1 MIARTA
7 SAPVSNRAPSS
18 LIASPAAAGLTRLL
32 LAACLSH
39 AALWASSEAQEQ
51 AADATAAKEAPVAKD
66 VTAAKDETAPPRP
79 VRALLICGGCCHDYD
94 SQKNLLAKGLAER
107 AWIDVTVVHQGGSA
121 TNAKI
126 PFYEQADWAKG
137 FDVVLHDECFA
148 DVKDRDWTERILK
161 PHRDGLPAVV
171 IHCAMHCYRDGTDEW
186 FKFLGVTSRTHGKH
200 YPHEVLNVEGAHPIM
215 KSFGPA
221 WYNPA
226 GELYW
231 IEKVWPTAKPLAVA
245 KNQENGRSEVCVW
258 TNDYGAA
265 RVFGTTLGHH
275 NETVSSPAY
284 LDLVARGTLWA
295 CGKLEDTY
303 LKKPQPRQVPVN
315 LARGK
320 AAKASSEEKP
330 KNNLARLAVDGNPAT
345 RWCAS
350 DGALNQWL
358 EIDLGAVQ
366 PVKGCRL
373 DWEGRDAVYRYRV
386 EGSEDGKEWRLL
398 ADGAQNQ
405 QAGPSEPKFDARI
418 RHLKVTYLGC
428 DKQLWGSLW
437 EVQVFGD
444 KTTVE
449 VPLDVRL
456 EKEKLLL
463 PEVKVPAGFSATIF
477 AAPPAVTYPVFVAA
491 APEGTVY
498 VSSDGNGSLGRDPH
512 RGRVL
517 RLRDL
522 DRDGRADEVK
532 LFVADIDSPRGLVW
546 DQDRLYLL
554 HPPHLSAFVDTNG
567 DGVSDEQR
575 VLVKNIAFDLKQ
587 RPADHTSNGVTLGI
601 DGWLYMAIG
610 DFGFLEAEGTDGRK
624 LQLRGGGVARVRTD
638 GTGLELVTRG
648 TRNILEVS
656 VDPRLN
662 GFARDNT
669 NDGGGWDIRLHHF
682 TGLDHHG
689 YPSLFRN
696 FPEDA
701 RTPLDIYGGGSG
713 CGGLYLDEPGF
724 PAGYGD
730 ALYTADWGRQ
740 WVYRHRMTPQGA
752 TFTADQA
759 EFVSVTRVTDLDVD
773 ASSRLYVASWKGAT
787 FNYAGEEVGYLVQV
801 SPNGY
806 QAETLPDL
814 AGLAPADLIAM
825 LASPSHRRR
834 LAAQRLLV
842 RKGLDD
848 AATKAVLAL
857 AADGKRS
864 LNVRVAALF
873 TLKQALGAAAHPH
886 LVQLAADP
894 VVREHVL
901 KALTD
906 RLDQLTGIPA
916 ELLIEATRDASPR
929 VRRQA
934 AESIA
939 RLGDRKLASAI
950 VPLLV
955 DSDPIVAHS
964 SLYALIGM
972 QADEA
977 CLAAVEDSSL
987 PAATRDAA
995 LRVLGQVYKKS
1006 VVQSLA
1012 AKLAQQP
1019 DVARRMAIETA
1030 LCRLHQREGVWKGD
1044 SWGTRPDTTG
1054 PNYQGETWEGSDAV
1068 TAALRGALAK
1078 ADGAEALHLVRQ
1090 LARHRVTIDG
1100 ASERLLELA
1109 ETNASVVPAAVEQLA
1124 REATPP
1130 PRALTLLA
1138 KVAKDANTTS
1148 AIRAQCVAGLAKLDS
1163 PDALAA
1169 SLEALRRLDADTQ
1182 AAAALDAARQAL
1194 FASPHLARHVEALA
1208 NWSASSDQ
1216 VQALWAD
1223 VALTA
1228 IMVGA
1233 SGSPESRLAAQQ
1245 ALERSENQPAR
1256 RERLLE
1262 AVRLARQTGF
1272 RAQVLA
1278 LLKDKD
1284 PRVAAAARR
1293 VAEELKFL
1301 VNSPVKP
1308 SGPPVG
1314 KLPVEEVVAKVVEM
1328 KGDPAL
1334 GEELFGRLGCA
1345 KCHTVKT
1352 GEPPRGPFLGTI
1364 ANTYKRKELAE
1375 SILLPSKSL
1384 AQGFVTQVFALNDG
1398 RTVTGFVVQEGA
1410 ERVILRNIEAQ
1421 EIVLK
1426 PDDIDERVKQTISMM
1441 PEGLVKEI
1449 TLPELASLLDYLE
1462 SLPKKQGSK

>member
-1 MIARTA
+1 MTFCSVPVDAHR
-7 SAPVSNRAPSS
+7 SAPAFSPSS
-18 LIASPAAAGLTRLL
+18 SLVAIRRWRATLGLLLLVALGAVLNRECEAQTPASPSTNSAAQGN
-32 LAACLSH
+32 AA
-39 AALWASSEAQEQ
+39 
-51 AADATAAKEAPVAKD
+51 TPK
-66 VTAAKDETAPPRP
+66 P

-126 PFYEQADWAKG
+126 PFYERADWAQG
-137 FDVVLHDECFA
+137 YDVVLHDECFA
-148 DVKDRDWTERILK
+148 DVKDRAWTDRILK
-161 PHRDGLPAVV
+161 PHREGLPAVV
-171 IHCAMHCYRDGTDEW
+171 IHCAMHCYRDGSDEW

-200 YPHEVLNVEGAHPIM
+200 YPHEVLNVDGAHPIM

-231 IEKVWPTAKPLAVA
+231 IEKLWPTAKPLAVA

-258 TNDYGAA
+258 TNDYGST

-295 CGKLEDTY
+295 CGKLDDSY
-303 LKKPQPRQVPVN
+303 LKTPQPRQVPVN

-320 AAKASSEEKP
+320 SAKASSEEKP

-350 DGALNQWL
+350 DGSLNQWL

-366 PVKGCRL
+366 LVKGCRL
-373 DWEGRDAVYRYRV
+373 DWEGRDAIYRYRV
-386 EGSEDGKEWRLL
+386 EGSEDGKTWKLL
-398 ADGAQNQ
+398 ADGEQNKQ
-405 QAGPSEPKFDARI
+405 PGPSEPQFAARL

-444 KTTVE
+444 KTTTE

-456 EKEKLLL
+456 EKEKVLL
-463 PEVKVPAGFSATIF
+463 PEVKVPEGFSATVF

-532 LFVADIDSPRGLVW
+532 LFVSDIDSPRGLVW

-554 HPPHLSAFVDTNG
+554 HPPHLSAFVDANG

-610 DFGFLEAEGTDGRK
+610 DFGFMEAEGTDGRK

-656 VDPRLN
+656 VDPQLN

-724 PAGYGD
+724 PEGYGN

-740 WVYRHRMTPQGA
+740 WVYRHRMAAKGA

-801 SPNGY
+801 APAGY
-806 QAETLPDL
+806 QAETLPDFDRL
-814 AGLAPADLIAM
+814 ATAELVAQ

-834 LAAQRLLV
+834 LAAQRVLV
-842 RKGLDD
+842 RKGLDE
-848 AATKAVLAL
+848 AAAKEVFSLAV
-857 AADGKRS
+857 DSKRS

-873 TLKQALGAAAHPH
+873 TLKQTLGAASHPQ

-894 VVREHVL
+894 AVREHVL

-906 RLDQLTGIPA
+906 RLDQLSGVPA
-916 ELLIEATRDASPR
+916 NLLAEATRDSLPR

-939 RLGDRKLASAI
+939 RLGNRELAAAV

-964 SLYALIGM
+964 SLYALIAL
-972 QADEA
+972 QADQA
-977 CLAAVEDSSL
+977 CLAALDDTNL
-987 PAATRDAA
+987 PAAARDGAM
-995 LRVLGQVYKKS
+995 RVLGQIPKKS
-1006 VVQSLA
+1006 VVESLA

-1019 DVARRMAIETA
+1019 DAARRMAIETA
-1030 LCRLHQREGVWKGD
+1030 LCRLYLREGEWKGD

-1054 PNYQGETWEGSDAV
+1054 PNYQGETWEGSEPAV
-1068 TAALRGALAK
+1068 AALRGAFAK
-1078 ADGAEALHLVRQ
+1078 ADGDEAKHLVRQ
-1090 LARHRVTIDG
+1090 LARHRVAMDG
-1100 ASERLLELA
+1100 VSELLLRLA
-1109 ETNASVVPAAVEQLA
+1109 ESNPAVVPAAVEQLA
-1124 REATPP
+1124 RESTPP
-1130 PRALTLLA
+1130 AQAVKLLTS
-1138 KVAKDANTTS
+1138 VVKDAKAS
-1148 AIRAQCVAGLAKLDS
+1148 AAIRSQCVIALAKLDS
-1163 PDALAA
+1163 LDALAGA
-1169 SLEALRRLDADTQ
+1169 WEGLRGLANDSQ
-1182 AAAALDAARQAL
+1182 ATAEFDAARQAWL
-1194 FASPHLARHVEALA
+1194 ASPHLARHVDTLSK
-1208 NWSASSDQ
+1208 WSSSGDNDQ
-1216 VQALWAD
+1216 AIGAD
-1223 VALTA
+1223 AALTA
-1228 IMVGA
+1228 IVVGA
-1233 SGSPESRLAAQQ
+1233 SGSAEARLAAQQ
-1245 ALERSENQPAR
+1245 TLERGNDQPAR
-1256 RERLLE
+1256 RERLIE
-1262 AVRLARQTGF
+1262 AVRWARQTGF

-1278 LLKDKD
+1278 MLTDKD
-1284 PRVAAAARR
+1284 PKVASAARR
-1293 VAEELKFL
+1293 TAEELKFL
-1301 VNSPVKP
+1301 VNSSVKP
-1308 SGPPVG
+1308 SGPAVG

-1410 ERVILRNIEAQ
+1410 ERVILRNVDAQ

-1426 PDDIDERVKQTISMM
+1426 PADIDERVKQTISLM
-1441 PEGLVKEI
+1441 PEGLAKEI

-1462 SLPKKQGSK
+1462 SLPKKQGGK